1 MQLFDDR
8 FEKLQLLGE
17 GTFGEVWKVRDTYTN
32 VVEALKIY
40 TKAANL
46 GLKDES
52 IFTHE
57 FKLLAGILHPNLL
70 VPSHYSKS
78 RQEGYPYI
86 HLKFCDSGN
95 ITKIVGKFDERRAW
109 QLLHDIAGALAFLY
123 GQKPPIIHQDI
134 KPENILLD
142 DGKFMLSD
150 FGVSTSVSTS
160 DAKTDNIEEELRS
173 AGTIAYMAPERFSPK
188 SRPIMANDIWSL
200 GATMFEMLTGTLPF
214 GNDGGLRQSPDTPL
228 PQISGDFSDELKQT
242 IYDCLSYKTKVR
254 PKASELEAEAS
265 EMLQRIDNPLYA
277 GTVPVV
283 NGDEP
288 EEETV
293 TDQEQPQV
301 DNGQQ
306 ADDYSKTVRLDAP
319 ADDDGIGA
327 TVRLD
332 APADSDGIGETVR
345 IDTPADSDGIGATVA
360 MGPSDGPVGTSAA
373 SVEPESPTE
382 PEPLVYKDEIF
393 KTADGEK
400 SSKVS
405 LAYLALCA
413 VAGLVV
419 GIVIA
424 LFV

>member
-1 MQLFDDR
+1 M
-8 FEKLQLLGE
+8 
-17 GTFGEVWKVRDTYTN
+17 
-32 VVEALKIY
+32 
-40 TKAANL
+40 
-46 GLKDES
+46 
-52 IFTHE
+52 
-57 FKLLAGILHPNLL
+57 
-70 VPSHYSKS
+70 
-78 RQEGYPYI
+78 
-86 HLKFCDSGN
+86 
-95 ITKIVGKFDERRAW
+95 
-109 QLLHDIAGALAFLY
+109 HDIAGALAFLY

-254 PKASELEAEAS
+254 PKASELEAEAG

-306 ADDYSKTVRLDAP
+306 TDDYSKTVRLDSP
-319 ADDDGIGA
+319 ADSDGIGA

-332 APADSDGIGETVR
+332 APADSDCIGETVR
-345 IDTPADSDGIGATVA
+345 IDTPADSDGIGATVRIDIPADSDGIGATVA
-360 MGPSDGPVGTSAA
+360 MGLSDGPVGTSAA
-373 SVEPESPTE
+373 SAEPESPTE